1 MAKGKYESKHKK
13 KPRVYLWLGIALAG
27 AALLFLFMIGAF
39 VMQGIRVRNKGK
51 EDAAQY
57 LQTVP
62 AATETAPTT
71 APAEEET
78 KNTTETTEATTEPE
92 TEPTEPPRFPL
103 VDFAAL
109 REKNPDVVG
118 WLQVPALSII
128 DYPVVIGEDN
138 SFYTAH
144 DWEKN
149 ESENGAVFLDF
160 RLDRAFTNVHTILY
174 AHAMKDGTMF
184 HDLGKFEGPI
194 FREQNDNTI
203 LLYTPEE
210 TRVYTIFAVERV
222 DALDKRAYR
231 IDAQPGESWLKDLED
246 TVFHSQ
252 FSNKEELKEDSE
264 TITLSTCVGGAT
276 RLAIHGILTERV
288 PYGK

>member
-1 MAKGKYESKHKK
+1 MAKGKYEKQKK
-13 KPRVYLWLGIALAG
+13 KSGVFLWLGIGLTLVA
-27 AALLFLFMIGAF
+27 LFLLYMIGVF

-51 EDAAQY
+51 EDSAMY

-62 AATETAPTT
+62 AVYAP
-71 APAEEET
+71 EEE
-78 KNTTETTEATTEPE
+78 KPVEEKPDEALETTVPETEPE

-103 VDFAAL
+103 VDFAGL
-109 REKNPDVVG
+109 QDKNADVVG

-138 SFYTAH
+138 AFYAQH

-160 RLDRAFTNVHTILY
+160 RLNRDFSNVHTILY

-184 HDLGKFEGPI
+184 HDLGKFEGKS

-210 TRVYTIFAVERV
+210 TRVYTIFAIERV

-231 IDAQPGESWLKDLED
+231 VDAEPGESWLKDLED

>member
-1 MAKGKYESKHKK
+1 MAKGKYEKQQN
-13 KPRVYLWLGIALAG
+13 KPRVFLWLGIALTL
-27 AALLFLFMIGAF
+27 AALLLLFMIGAF
-39 VMQGIRVRNKGK
+39 VVQGIRVRNKGK

-57 LQTVP
+57 LQTAP
-62 AATETAPTT
+62 AAVQAAPTT
-71 APAEEET
+71 APAQET
-78 KNTTETTEATTEPE
+78 EDTTKTTEPETEPE
-92 TEPTEPPRFPL
+92 TEPTEPPRFPV
-103 VDFAAL
+103 VDFMAL
-109 REKNPDVVG
+109 QAKNPDVAG
-118 WLQVPALSII
+118 WLQLPALSII

-138 SFYTAH
+138 AFYTAH

-160 RLDRAFTNVHTILY
+160 RLNRDFSGVHTILY

-184 HDLGKFEGPI
+184 HDLGKFEGPV

-231 IDAQPGESWLKDLED
+231 VDAEPGEKWLED
-246 TVFHSQ
+246 LKQTVFKSQ
-252 FSNKEELKEDSE
+252 FSTKEELKQDSE

-276 RLAIHGILTERV
+276 RLAVHGILTERV

>member
-1 MAKGKYESKHKK
+1 MARGKYEKQPQKT
-13 KPRVYLWLGIALAG
+13 RLFLWLGIALTL
-27 AALLFLFMIGAF
+27 AALLLLYMIGAF

-62 AATETAPTT
+62 AAKETPPTT

-78 KNTTETTEATTEPE
+78 ENTSETTEPTTEPE

-103 VDFAAL
+103 VDFAGLQA
-109 REKNPDVVG
+109 KNADVVG

-138 SFYTAH
+138 AFYTEH

-160 RLDRAFTNVHTILY
+160 RLDRGFTNIHTILY

-184 HDLGKFEGPI
+184 HDLGKFEGKS

-210 TRVYTIFAVERV
+210 TRVYTIFAIERV

-231 IDAQPGESWLKDLED
+231 TDAEPGESWLKDLED

-276 RLAIHGILTERV
+276 RLAVHGILTERV

>member
-1 MAKGKYESKHKK
+1 MARGKYEKQPQKT
-13 KPRVYLWLGIALAG
+13 RLFLWLGIGLTL
-27 AALLFLFMIGAF
+27 AALLLLGSIAAF

-78 KNTTETTEATTEPE
+78 ENTTETTEPTTEPE

-103 VDFAAL
+103 VDFAGLQA
-109 REKNPDVVG
+109 KNADVVG

-138 SFYTAH
+138 AFYTEH
-144 DWEKN
+144 DWENN

-160 RLDRAFTNVHTILY
+160 RLDRNFSNLHTILY

-184 HDLGKFEGPI
+184 HDLGQFEGPY
-194 FREQNDNTI
+194 FRETHDNTI

-210 TRVYTIFAVERV
+210 TRVYTIFALERV

-231 IDAQPGESWLKDLED
+231 TDAEPGESWLKDLED

-276 RLAIHGILTERV
+276 RLAVHGILTERV

>member
-1 MAKGKYESKHKK
+1 MAKGKYEKQKK
-13 KPRVYLWLGIALAG
+13 KSGVFLWLGIGLTL
-27 AALLFLFMIGAF
+27 AALLLLYMIGAF

-51 EDAAQY
+51 EDSAMY
-57 LQTVP
+57 LQTAP
-62 AATETAPTT
+62 AVYAPEEEKPVEEKPDEALETAVP
-71 APAEEET
+71 E
-78 KNTTETTEATTEPE
+78 TEPE

-103 VDFAAL
+103 VDFAGLQA
-109 REKNPDVVG
+109 KNADVVG
-118 WLQVPALSII
+118 WLQVPALSVI

-138 SFYTAH
+138 AFYAQH

-160 RLDRAFTNVHTILY
+160 RLARDFSNVHTILY

-184 HDLGKFEGPI
+184 HDLGKFEGKS

-210 TRVYTIFAVERV
+210 TRVYTIFAIERV

-231 IDAQPGESWLKDLED
+231 VDAEPGESWLKDLED

-252 FSNKEELKEDSE
+252 FSNKEELKEYSE